1 MNDFDDSIVVLCD
14 GAISVDGVMVSA
26 SRSFRRDP
34 RLAQPTAAMLQRE
47 YWRAIMTPRVLRL
60 PDGYKYCSSG
70 LRHDEPFADAVVP
83 LTEFANDPRT
93 ADGKSYICRHC
104 KKALDARRY
113 QARVGRDVRDY
124 HDRRMA

>member
-34 RLAQPTAAMLQRE
+34 RLAQPTDAMLEALYRRDVFTVRIHAPE
-47 YWRAIMTPRVLRL
+47 PGKRWCSECDYWKFE
-60 PDGYKYCSSG
+60 DQ
-70 LRHDEPFADAVVP
+70 FAS
-83 LTEFANDPRT
+83 DPRT
-93 ADGKSYICRHC
+93 HSGKSYICRDC

-113 QARVGRDVRDY
+113 RARVGRDVKDY
-124 HDRRMA
+124 HDRQTA